1 MRRTLYSPLNRGAGD
16 DPSEG
21 NFWIQAQ
28 GAEELTVWKSEEVSA
43 PAKAR
48 QGVSKA
54 GLDLVFLRNS
64 LTRWLEGREQG
75 VWGES
80 EGLWI
85 PLTFALVK

>member
-1 MRRTLYSPLNRGAGD
+1 M
-16 DPSEG
+16 
-21 NFWIQAQ
+21 
-28 GAEELTVWKSEEVSA
+28 WKAEEVSV

-48 QGVSKA
+48 QRVSKA

-75 VWGES
+75 GCGES
-80 EGLWI
+80 GGLWI